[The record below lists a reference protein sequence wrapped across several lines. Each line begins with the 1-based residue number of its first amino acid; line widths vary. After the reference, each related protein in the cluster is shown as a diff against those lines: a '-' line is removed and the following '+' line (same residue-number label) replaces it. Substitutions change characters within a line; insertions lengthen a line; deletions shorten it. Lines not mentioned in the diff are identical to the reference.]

1 LYRIIVILIV
11 ALALALGL
19 VIGTLNP
26 DPASLDLLWI
36 QIRWPMGLLVLSACA
51 FGLLA
56 GIALAWVFS
65 VLPLRAR
72 LRKSRSRESAD
83 HSVR

>member
-1 LYRIIVILIV
+1 LYRIAVILIV
-11 ALALALGL
+11 VLALALGL

-26 DPASLDLLWI
+26 DPASLDLLWF

-51 FGLLA
+51 LGLVV
-56 GIALAWVFS
+56 GIALAWIFS

-72 LRKSRSRESAD
+72 LRKSRLRESTD
-83 HSVR
+83 RPVR